1 MTEMNKF
8 LDAEIVLFRN
18 KATTVGLKQG
28 HPSFFLVSKRSTSLF
43 EEATLFL
50 AEEFVE
56 NGGTPSIHT
65 WGAAADGLKSW
76 FEFLQATGR
85 DWREATRQDR
95 LNYRDA
101 YLTSISPRTG
111 QCYEPSTVASRMFVV
126 RQFYDY
132 AHDSGWYDG
141 DLAFRKSDEEKE
153 ITVPINQDALAHTR
167 RGVLLRRRDR
177 DLPKAR
183 PKVVIHALPVDA
195 LRSLI
200 NFCGPRAAHRNG
212 DRRPARDR
220 LFVDIGW
227 VVGLRVDEIHSLTTL
242 QFLNLHPDSKAP
254 QIAHPL
260 IVTGKGSKT
269 RQVAIPGWLVED
281 AIAYINGE
289 RAETLRVGRVSS
301 KAASTALFLG
311 GIESSRAGMPISK
324 RRLQQ
329 LVEEACMAI
338 GLTEVVEVT
347 DPETG
352 EGRQK
357 CMQKYSIHDLRHSA
371 AVLIYHAERA
381 AGNPEPWKKVQTQLG
396 HKNLQT
402 TIDTYLHHVEIFGEK
417 QRFYDVRKMIGI

>member
-1 MTEMNKF
+1 MNNF
-8 LDAEIVLFRN
+8 LDAEIVLFKN

-28 HPSFFLVSKRSTSLF
+28 HPSFFLVARRSTTLF

-76 FEFLQATGR
+76 FEFLQAMGR
-85 DWREATRQDR
+85 DWRDATRQDR

-111 QCYEPSTVASRMFVV
+111 QRYEPSTVASRMCVV
-126 RQFYDY
+126 GQFYDY

-141 DLAFRKSDEEKE
+141 DLAFRKPNGEME
-153 ITVPINQDALAHTR
+153 INVPINQDALAHIRRKGLLTR
-167 RGVLLRRRDR
+167 RDK

-183 PKVVIHALPVDA
+183 ANVVIHALPVDA
-195 LRSLI
+195 LRSLL
-200 NFCGPRAAHRNG
+200 NFCGPRAAQRNG
-212 DRRPARDR
+212 DGRPARDR
-220 LFVDIGW
+220 LFVDLGW
-227 VVGLRVDEIHSLTTL
+227 VVGLRVEEIHSLTTL

-254 QIAHPL
+254 QVAHPL

-269 RQVAIPGWLVED
+269 RQAAIPGWLLED

-289 RAETLRVGRVSS
+289 RAEALRVGKVSS
-301 KAASTALFLG
+301 KAASRALFLG
-311 GIESSRAGMPISK
+311 GTESSRAGRPISK

-329 LVEEACMAI
+329 IVEEACLAI
-338 GLTEVVEVT
+338 GLTDVVEVI

-352 EGRQK
+352 KRCQK
-357 CMQKYSIHDLRHSA
+357 CMQRYSIHDLRHTA